1 MAERGDILMLVRN
14 NQQRSPP
21 MNARKVKM
29 HQAEILRKGG
39 HKQKEIAEILG
50 ASVRMEHH
58 FIASVLL
65 SPERDGS
72 YLFPQISFDS
82 VDLICVRRNSSIS
95 FPSFIE

>member
-50 ASVRMEHH
+50 VSVRMEHH
-58 FIASVLL
+58 FLSSVLL
-65 SPERDGS
+65 SPERAVSDF
-72 YLFPQISFDS
+72 FPQIPLDS
-82 VDLICVRRNSSIS
+82 LDLISVRCSLQNNRYQP
-95 FPSFIE
+95 F